1 MVKYNVSLINIPQE
15 RNHMKS
21 TSGKT
26 GVLTKGDLDKI
37 AGLLDRQFET
47 RLAPLATKQFVKDE
61 IRGVNSRINSLETN
75 LKTHINQGME
85 SVIGGMD
92 ALHDELTGKKS
103 RPWLTR
109 E

>member
-1 MVKYNVSLINIPQE
+1 
-15 RNHMKS
+15 MKLKS
-21 TSGKT
+21 NNPS
-26 GVLTKGDLDKI
+26 GVLTNGDLDKI
-37 AGLLDRQFET
+37 AELMDERV
-47 RLAPLATKQFVKDE
+47 APLATKAELNLAVAKLATKEELKNF
-61 IRGVNSRINSLETN
+61 ETS
-75 LKTHINQGME
+75 LKTHINQGIE